1 MKKIIAL
8 TGITGLSLA
17 LTCQGHESDDPV
29 LTKLRLDQLEWRGDT
44 SSRESQT
51 AVDGEAWIGRDLN
64 KFWLKFDAQYQLSEF
79 DDAEIQALYSHAIAP
94 YWDLQVG
101 LRQDIKPS
109 PQQTWGVIG
118 VKGLAPYF
126 FDIDAAV
133 FIGKSVATGQRF
145 AAEYELLF
153 TQKLILSPDIKLNLY
168 GQNQPENGLGAG
180 LSDMDFGLRLRYEIT
195 REFAPY
201 IGYSWSKKYGPT
213 ATYARLA
220 NEPASDKRW
229 VIGIRAWY

>member
-1 MKKIIAL
+1 MKKFIAL
-8 TGITGLSLA
+8 IGITGLSLA
-17 LTCQGHESDDPV
+17 PACQAHESDDPV
-29 LTKLRLDQLEWRGDT
+29 LTKLMLDQLEWRGDT
-44 SSRESQT
+44 SRSESQT
-51 AVDGEAWIGRDLN
+51 AVEGETWIGKDLS
-64 KFWLKFDAQYQLSEF
+64 KFWLKFDAQYQQSEF
-79 DDAEIQALYSHAIAP
+79 GDAEIQALYSHAIAP

-126 FDIDAAV
+126 FDIDAAFFV
-133 FIGKSVATGQRF
+133 GESGATGLRF

-153 TQKLILSPDIKLNLY
+153 TQKLVLSPDIKLNFY
-168 GQNQPENGLGAG
+168 GQNQPENDLGAG
-180 LSDMDFGLRLRYEIT
+180 LSDIDFGLRLRYEIT

-201 IGYSWSKKYGPT
+201 FGYSWSKKYGAT
-213 ATYARLA
+213 ANYARLA
-220 NEPASDKRW
+220 NEPASDNQW